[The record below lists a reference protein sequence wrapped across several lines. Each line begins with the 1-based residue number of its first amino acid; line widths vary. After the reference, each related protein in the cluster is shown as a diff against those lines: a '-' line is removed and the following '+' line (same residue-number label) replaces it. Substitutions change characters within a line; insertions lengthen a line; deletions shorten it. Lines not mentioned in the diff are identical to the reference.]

1 MKTKRRR
8 WVRAMKTRKTLA
20 LTLTIILLF
29 LTSLFTITSFSFEN
43 EPDGFRGI
51 KWGTNISTLRG
62 MTYVATQKFPGGIKV
77 YTRQGDNLEIGG
89 ANLESISYGF
99 WGEKFLMAIA
109 TTKGFSNWQPLQ
121 KATFAKFGKGYQS
134 NKYIE
139 SYFWNGPITIIT
151 LSYSEISR
159 DGALTMISSELNN
172 QVKQYQEQKAKEGA
186 ESGF

>member
-62 MTYVATQKFPGGIKV
+62 MIYVETEEGFGGVKV
-77 YTRQGDNLEIGG
+77 YTRQGGNLEIGG
-89 ANLESISYGF
+89 ANLDSIQYGF
-99 WGEKFLMAIA
+99 WREKFLMVI
-109 TTKGFSNWQPLQ
+109 TKTKGFSNWLPLK

-139 SYFWNGPITIIT
+139 KYSWNGSITKII
-151 LSYSEISR
+151 LRYSEISR
-159 DGALTMISSELNN
+159 DGTLTMASSELSN
-172 QVKQYQEQKAKEGA
+172 QIKQYQEQKAKEGA
-186 ESGF
+186 ETGF